1 MALPHGC
8 DGIPRKGAGVAQ
20 PIVHFEVIG
29 KDPDALRSY
38 YGNLFGWEFDTS
50 GSVAEAVSEP
60 GNYGFVDRA
69 TTPDGTGIPA
79 GVGGGAAYRPHVITY
94 IGVEGVEATLA
105 RAESLGG
112 KRLLGPVAAP
122 DRDLV
127 IGHFADPEGN
137 VIGVAGGA

>member
-1 MALPHGC
+1 M
-8 DGIPRKGAGVAQ
+8 AQ
-20 PIVHFEVIG
+20 PIVHFEIIG
-29 KDPDALRSY
+29 KDPDALRRY

-50 GSVAEAVSEP
+50 GSVADAVSEP

-79 GVGGGAAYRPHVITY
+79 GVGGGAAYQAHVITY
-94 IGVEGVEATLA
+94 VGVEGVEATLA